1 MLSEITASV
10 FLYGIAP
17 LPSPIENSSKRI
29 GRTSIKQ
36 LHKEGFTKYTW
47 VECPNGKKIYIVAQK
62 GIKDIAVA
70 RARNLLEF
78 YITPV
83 PDCTLG
89 TVKIKAN
96 VANEMAN
103 RGAML
108 MIPEGAHEEG
118 NEPNLPAQPLYE
130 SENPIEGSDWYIN
143 NDWEH
148 RDAALEEIFHLV
160 HDEGIGTNHK
170 GALPGY
176 QKLIDLE
183 ARKAIQ
189 DKRWGIPID
198 PHVSIWLQELKDEN
212 SLAQEYIASVIDSY
226 YGLWGPFDEPG
237 GMWGIYIA
245 KTREEITQKDPKG
258 KKLLEAFLPKMMFGY
273 ESLIDPNFTG
283 TFFMEFHNSKPWTHK
298 SQYLVEVTLTGTLN
312 SNIEGNSANNI
323 FKGNVGNNTI
333 NGKDGH
339 DAIYFQGNY
348 AEYEIKKVQD
358 QVIVK
363 DLNKQ
368 RDGTD
373 TLINIEKILF
383 SDQEVQTS
391 SLVESNLEI

>member
-1 MLSEITASV
+1 MLAEITASV
-10 FLYGIAP
+10 YLYGIAP
-17 LPSPIENSSKRI
+17 LPYPIENSSKII
-29 GRTSIKQ
+29 GRTTIRE

-47 VECPNGKKIYIVAQK
+47 IESPNGKKIYIVAQK
-62 GIKDIAVA
+62 GIKDIAIA
-70 RARNLLEF
+70 RARNLIEF

-83 PDCTLG
+83 SDSTFG
-89 TVKIKAN
+89 TAKFKAN

-108 MIPEGAHEEG
+108 MMPEGAHEEG

-148 RDAALEEIFHLV
+148 RDAAFEEIFHLV
-160 HDEGIGTNHK
+160 HDEGIGTNHT

-183 ARKAIQ
+183 ARKAIL
-189 DKRWGIPID
+189 DNRWGIPID
-198 PHVSIWLQELKDEN
+198 PHVPIWLQELKNEN
-212 SLAQEYIASVIDSY
+212 SLAQEYIAAVIDSY
-226 YGLWGPFDEPG
+226 YGLWATFNEPG

-245 KTREEITQKDPKG
+245 KTRNEIKQKDPKG
-258 KKLLEAFLPKMMFGY
+258 KKLLEAFLPEMMFGY
-273 ESLIDPNFTG
+273 ESLIDPNFSG
-283 TFFMEFHNSKPWTHK
+283 TFFMELNNSKPWTHK
-298 SQYLVEVTLTGTLN
+298 SQYLVEVTLTGNLN

-323 FKGNVGNNTI
+323 FKGNTGNNTI
-333 NGKDGH
+333 NGKDG
-339 DAIYFQGNY
+339 DDVACFQGKHD
-348 AEYEIKKVQD
+348 EYKIKKVQNR
-358 QVIVK
+358 VIVK
-363 DLNKQ
+363 DLINE

-383 SDQEVQTS
+383 SDQEVQSS
-391 SLVESNLEI
+391 SLTESNLEI